1 MYELTIDWPPVAE
14 AEAVLFVKP
23 AAAVLE
29 RHGFTAG
36 ECFLQMILQ
45 DIGEPFDEVRVGAW
59 VEAGVAVHLRMPTNT
74 RYYEA
79 RDSRFRAEVGRWGR
93 PVVEL

>member
-29 RHGFTAG
+29 RHGFSAG

-45 DIGEPFDEVRVGAW
+45 DIGEPFDDVRASAWIEAEQPLPVVG
-59 VEAGVAVHLRMPTNT
+59 GRKLLLGITPR
-74 RYYEA
+74 EA
-79 RDSRFRAEVGRWGR
+79 RRLERGYRSS
-93 PVVEL
+93 

>member
-29 RHGFTAG
+29 RHGFSAG

-45 DIGEPFDEVRVGAW
+45 DIGEPFDDVRASAWIEAERALPVVG
-59 VEAGVAVHLRMPTNT
+59 GRKLLLGITPR
-74 RYYEA
+74 EA
-79 RDSRFRAEVGRWGR
+79 RRLERRYR
-93 PVVEL
+93 LR

>member
-45 DIGEPFDEVRVGAW
+45 DIGEPFDDVRASAWIEAERALPVVG
-59 VEAGVAVHLRMPTNT
+59 GRKLLLGITPR
-74 RYYEA
+74 EA
-79 RDSRFRAEVGRWGR
+79 RRLERRYR
-93 PVVEL
+93 LR